1 VNENKIIKVILN
13 SRMADEILQHISSSS
28 KLERDKGIQKLSE
41 AINNKDGFTWSSVK
55 KTLNNINKDS
65 EISWEEKH
73 GYLMAQKCL
82 IPVVKDEDN
91 EQDFVQKLTETA
103 LKWLTD
109 SEVRVRIASGECLGE
124 LCSHFGPQVYLDCR
138 NVVLMLVKNNLE
150 RKLDL
155 ENKGGAEE
163 IQETGKLMEKLTR
176 NQSWE
181 ASNIFHDTAGWKNL
195 ETSLS
200 CLQRMVEGLGI
211 LATQFIDEEL
221 LQLIF
226 ICLNHTNRFVRETGF
241 HVCTTFISV
250 CSMED
255 DKAEDAM
262 EVDFDSLPEDNNPII
277 KYGSMLTDHL
287 ALGLADNWS
296 QVRLAA
302 STAARAFLTTL
313 PENTKNNFYP
323 KLLPRICLNRY
334 YLAEGVRI
342 YSQNTW
348 RQVAGQRGKVL
359 VEKYIEEIVQYYVE
373 ATQANNHAVREAACQ
388 CIAEL
393 ANKIDPNIL
402 RPHVD
407 RLLHTL
413 IECFKDDSWPVRDM
427 ACVAAGSFVKC
438 FPEQSRKDCA
448 VLFDLFF
455 SNLTDPISSVR
466 QGAAIALA
474 NSVRAFGNEALEKVE
489 DKIRE
494 GLKNI
499 KDQPVESEKYGS
511 FHAGPAEF
519 GVAKKIRDNDI
530 SLHENQ
536 TMYSC
541 GSLAPKMNRGGSG
554 GCTDAKFRKKSEP
567 WELADGCVHAI
578 AELSKIKDYQVQ
590 VSNLLPLVSDACHH
604 KHYVMHLNFF
614 STVCGRL
621 AEIGENVD
629 KKNFKPYLENF
640 FDMIFYSLECENGLA
655 VSAAEECLKSLSKLL
670 GPNILRGRVENYNP
684 GFIAVHER
692 VLNGP
697 GMGPVG
703 FPSRSPPSSP
713 DNSPGIFPGST
724 FNSSSR
730 PVGIPGGAQRAPSL
744 GGTPTLGGT
753 PPP

>member
-1 VNENKIIKVILN
+1 
-13 SRMADEILQHISSSS
+13 MAEEILKHISSTS
-28 KLERDKGIQKLSE
+28 KLERDKGIEKLTE
-41 AINNKDGFTWSSVK
+41 TIDIKDVATWSSVMK
-55 KTLNNINKDS
+55 SLDNIDKNS

-82 IPVVKDEDN
+82 IPVIKDDGSAQGFVK
-91 EQDFVQKLTETA
+91 KLTETA
-103 LKWLTD
+103 LGWLTD
-109 SEVRVRIASGECLGE
+109 SEVRVRIAAGECLGE
-124 LCSHFGPQVYLDCR
+124 LCKLLGPAIFKACKD
-138 NVVLMLVKNNLE
+138 VVLLLVKNNLE
-150 RKLDL
+150 RKVDK
-155 ENKGGAEE
+155 ENKSGAEE

-250 CSMED
+250 CSMEEN
-255 DKAEDAM
+255 KAEDAM
-262 EVDFDSLPEDNNPII
+262 EVDTDNLTDFDNPII
-277 KYGSMLTDHL
+277 KYGSVLSDHL
-287 ALGLADNWS
+287 AQGLSDNWS

-302 STAARAFLTTL
+302 STAARAFLSSL
-313 PENTKNNFYP
+313 AENIREKFYP

-348 RQVAGQRGKVL
+348 RQIAGQRGKVL
-359 VEKYIEEIVQYYVE
+359 VEKHIEKTVQYYVE
-373 ATQANNHAVREAACQ
+373 STQADNHAVREAACQ

-393 ANKIDPNIL
+393 ANKIDRNIL
-402 RPHVD
+402 KSHVD
-407 RLLHTL
+407 RLLLTL

-438 FPEQSRKDCA
+438 FPEESRKDFG
-448 VLFDLFF
+448 VLFNLFF
-455 SNLTDPISSVR
+455 ANLTDPISSVR
-466 QGAAIALA
+466 QGAAIAIA
-474 NSVRAFGNEALEKVE
+474 NSVRAFGKEALVKVE

-499 KDQPVESEKYGS
+499 EDQAVESEKYGS
-511 FHAGPAEF
+511 FHTGPAEF

-578 AELSKIKDYQVQ
+578 AELARVKEYQGEVSKM
-590 VSNLLPLVSDACHH
+590 LPLVSDACHH

-621 AEIGENVD
+621 AEIGANVE
-629 KKNFKPYLENF
+629 KKNFKPYLEDF
-640 FDMIFYSLECENGLA
+640 FDMIFYSLESENGLA
-655 VSAAEECLKSLSKLL
+655 VSAAEECINSLSKLL
-670 GPNILRGRVENYNP
+670 GPNILRGRVENYNQ
-684 GFIAVHER
+684 GFVNALDKV
-692 VLNGP
+692 VNGP
-697 GMGPVG
+697 GIGSSG
-703 FPSRSPPSSP
+703 QPSRFPPRSPEIT
-713 DNSPGIFPGST
+713 PGSFPGST
-724 FNSSSR
+724 FNSSSS
-730 PVGIPGGAQRAPSL
+730 PMGIPAGSQRAPSL